1 MGAQVLRG
9 PACRAQD
16 APSAPFLPLLPAA
29 SRPGKYDD
37 HWRYDPR
44 FTGSFDDDR
53 EPHRDAYGED
63 ADRRSVH
70 SEHSAR
76 SLRSAPSVQSRR
88 SSFSTHSQQSQVYRS
103 HNVTAGPYEVPPP
116 PGSFHGDYAY
126 DTYSSNFNSAPG
138 FPEYGYPA
146 DGSWAAVEQ
155 GACG

>member
-1 MGAQVLRG
+1 MGAQVLRD

-88 SSFSTHSQQSQVYRS
+88 SSFSTHSQQVG
-103 HNVTAGPYEVPPP
+103 AGPPSPPS
-116 PGSFHGDYAY
+116 PGSGRDLKPGR
-126 DTYSSNFNSAPG
+126 SAWRPD
-138 FPEYGYPA
+138 PT
-146 DGSWAAVEQ
+146 
-155 GACG
+155 CGLCVFEESGLQKSQRDSRSL